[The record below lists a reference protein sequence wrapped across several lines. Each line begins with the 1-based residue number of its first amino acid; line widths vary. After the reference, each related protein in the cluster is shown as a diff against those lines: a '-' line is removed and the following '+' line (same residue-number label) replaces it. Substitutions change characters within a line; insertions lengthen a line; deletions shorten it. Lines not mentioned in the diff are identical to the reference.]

1 METKIAYPFNADTI
15 SIHSDGIHGVFQP
28 DGFLFIA
35 ARIPPNGLRGATWS
49 KYVIEHK
56 MHNNYLWRYKRSF

>member
-35 ARIPPNGLRGATWS
+35 ARIPPNGLRGAT
-49 KYVIEHK
+49 
-56 MHNNYLWRYKRSF
+56 